1 MPDSGYTPPT
11 PLATQLA
18 TATPDANGHILLTL
32 KRRQYVLQSG
42 DSYIQHDTPAQPS
55 GHWFV
60 HPALGINYLRAQW
73 MEDEDRIPPAQNRLS
88 TYWNKWYRHCVT
100 DGPGSA
106 AEYSIASLGLNVDF
120 KKWLS
125 DRTTGRSETDRYYDL
140 PFSLLNQGHQDSIQW
155 WLQKREEFLDLLA
168 VPAMAGEC
176 EKAFNAAE
184 VTMLHSTAQWYLG
197 LWRKLSAYAIGFTGE
212 RLRWPASRILTQKQP
227 PHLRPK
233 RGSRINSQDV
243 RSSEG
248 CSQKKVALNL
258 ITFRIA

>member
-1 MPDSGYTPPT
+1 MLT
-11 PLATQLA
+11 
-18 TATPDANGHILLTL
+18 LLTAL
-32 KRRQYVLQSG
+32 TSLSVWGPHRGPIFETQFRSDDGKWSRLNKFYEALSRSPLYAAAAIL
-42 DSYIQHDTPAQPS
+42 
-55 GHWFV
+55 

-140 PFSLLNQGHQDSIQW
+140 PFSLLKQGHQDSIQW

-227 PHLRPK
+227 PHLSPK

-258 ITFRIA
+258 ITFRIT